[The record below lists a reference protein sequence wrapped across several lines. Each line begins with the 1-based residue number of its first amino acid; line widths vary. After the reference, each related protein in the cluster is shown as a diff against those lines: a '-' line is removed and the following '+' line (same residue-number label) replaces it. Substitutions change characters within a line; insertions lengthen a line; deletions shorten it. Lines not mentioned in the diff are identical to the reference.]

1 MCLSIPAKVI
11 SIDGDTAR
19 ASVGG
24 AEYDANLQMVEGV
37 KVGDYILLHTG
48 FAIEKLD
55 KEEALKTLKT
65 FEEFDDLNIQLDEE
79 EKETG
84 KRIV

>member
-11 SIDGDTAR
+11 SLEGETAKV
-19 ASVGG
+19 SVGG
-24 AEYDANLQMVEGV
+24 AEYEANLQMVEDV
-37 KVGDYILLHTG
+37 NIGDYILLHTG

-55 KEEALKTLKT
+55 KDEALETLKT
-65 FEEFDDLNIQLDEE
+65 FQEFDELNKQLDEE

-84 KRIV
+84 ERIV

>member
-11 SIDGDTAR
+11 SIKGKTAIV
-19 ASVGG
+19 SVGG
-24 AEYDANLQMVEGV
+24 AEYEANLEMVEDV
-37 KVGDYILLHTG
+37 KIGDYILLHTG
-48 FAIEKLD
+48 LAIEKLNE
-55 KEEALKTLKT
+55 EEALETLKT
-65 FEEFDDLNIQLDEE
+65 FEEFEELNIQLDEE